1 METRANHVLV
11 GLFVLLLGIGA
22 IAFAIWIAALQADR
36 QVNNYLLVFDG
47 AVTGLSTGSSVNY
60 EGVPVGQVTT
70 VDLSARD
77 PGRVRV
83 TISID
88 ADTPV
93 RRDTVAT
100 LELAGLTG
108 GRYVQLSG
116 GSADAPLP
124 SPENGETLPQLQTRA
139 SPIDQVLAGAPDIV
153 TALNSILLRA
163 EAILSEE
170 NTRNVEV
177 ILQQGAATMGNINDT
192 SAVVADLAR
201 DLRSELGV
209 LMPKL
214 ESTFTAVEGVATN
227 IDAASREAQ
236 PTLAEFRQA
245 ARSVDRLANDLNG
258 LVEENR
264 RPLSDFTNSGL
275 GELSSLLGEL
285 RRLAGNLNQ
294 ISNDLQSNPAGFLL
308 GVPPD
313 GYRPSND

>member
-36 QVNNYLLVFDG
+36 QVNSYLLVFDG

-60 EGVPVGQVTT
+60 EGVPVGQVMNI
-70 VDLSARD
+70 DLSARD

-124 SPENGETLPQLQTRA
+124 RRQNGETLPQLQTRA
-139 SPIDQVLAGAPDIV
+139 SPIEQVLAGAPDII
-153 TALNSILLRA
+153 TALNSILLRT

-177 ILQQGAATMGNINDT
+177 ILQEGAATMGNINDT

-209 LMPKL
+209 IMPKL